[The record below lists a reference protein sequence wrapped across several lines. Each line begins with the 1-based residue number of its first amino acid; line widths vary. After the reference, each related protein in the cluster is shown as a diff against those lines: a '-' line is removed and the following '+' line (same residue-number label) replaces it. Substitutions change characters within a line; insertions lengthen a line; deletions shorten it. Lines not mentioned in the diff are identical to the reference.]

1 MFAIQKPCP
10 EASFWQGLCRI
21 RQNDSD
27 AAIAALTTAF
37 EQAGKQFIDPALYL
51 GMILHRLG
59 KPAEGLRYLSE
70 ANRVDGN
77 CPFVTLQMG
86 MSLVAAGG
94 DMGLAVRALQRAL
107 GPRGFG
113 LWAQSPERAWI
124 EAFPEAKS
132 YVRRLASK
140 HPYPCPVLGN
150 DLAAIARLG
159 RIALAQALYR
169 QGSFPESADL
179 YGKLMQEMPPTAPL
193 LRGFGLALAR
203 QGKYDLA
210 YKHLRTAL
218 EQEEPKDAFTAGYL
232 ALCGAM
238 GKPTQADDKPKNIR
252 WAINLLARFQMMGNP
267 EWASLV
273 SAVFAEARSVNMPL
287 SAEDLGRLCDVLASV
302 QATDPQAAA
311 GYMSLMTALSR
322 RGAADSCVELLP
334 RRRSTQGTRRTRPR
348 YVRADLPECRPGNAV
363 FHAAELEL

>member
-51 GMILHRLG
+51 GMVLHRLG

-113 LWAQSPERAWI
+113 LWAQSPERAWV

-132 YVRRLASK
+132 YVRRLAAK
-140 HPYPCPVLGN
+140 NPYPCPILGN

-159 RIALAQALYR
+159 RIAAGPGALQAGQFSGGGR
-169 QGSFPESADL
+169 
-179 YGKLMQEMPPTAPL
+179 PL
-193 LRGFGLALAR
+193 R
-203 QGKYDLA
+203 
-210 YKHLRTAL
+210 
-218 EQEEPKDAFTAGYL
+218 
-232 ALCGAM
+232 
-238 GKPTQADDKPKNIR
+238 
-252 WAINLLARFQMMGNP
+252 
-267 EWASLV
+267 
-273 SAVFAEARSVNMPL
+273 
-287 SAEDLGRLCDVLASV
+287 
-302 QATDPQAAA
+302 QAAA
-311 GYMSLMTALSR
+311 RDAAD
-322 RGAADSCVELLP
+322 GAAAARLRSGAGPARQIRSGVQASAHGAGAGGAE
-334 RRRSTQGTRRTRPR
+334 RRVHGRLSGVVRRDGQADAGGGQAEEHRLGDQAARPASR
-348 YVRADLPECRPGNAV
+348 
-363 FHAAELEL
+363 